1 MSQVITVVIRE
12 DPTRSGRAVEALRIA
27 LGLVSGDHQVT
38 VALLDRAS
46 LLLAEDRDEVVDGDI
61 LEKYLPS
68 LKQLET
74 EFLVP
79 IGTREHFELEDG
91 FTVREVAMD
100 ELRRRMLTSDRV
112 LVF

>member
-1 MSQVITVVIRE
+1 MSQAITVVIRE

-27 LGLVSGDHQVT
+27 LGLVSGDHRVT
-38 VALLDRAS
+38 VALLDRAP
-46 LLLAEDRDEVVDGDI
+46 LLLAEERDEVVDGDI

-68 LKQLET
+68 LKHLEA

-79 IGTREHFELEDG
+79 TGTGRQFELEDG
-91 FTVREVAMD
+91 FTVCEVAPG
-100 ELRRRMLTSDRV
+100 ELRQRMRTSDRV

>member
-1 MSQVITVVIRE
+1 MIRE

-27 LGLVSGDHQVT
+27 LGLVSGDHRVT
-38 VALLDRAS
+38 VALLDQAP
-46 LLLAEDRDEVVDGDI
+46 LLLAEEHDEVVDGEI

-79 IGTREHFELEDG
+79 TGTCNQFELDTG
-91 FTVREVAMD
+91 FAVREVAPG
-100 ELRRRMLTSDRV
+100 ELRQRMLTSDRV